1 MHSAAD
7 NERRVICKSGSA
19 DSCRFRHILDLALRS
34 SVTGIACGC

>member
-19 DSCRFRHILDLALRS
+19 DSCRFRLMPRPYRYGRA
-34 SVTGIACGC
+34 